1 MVQQGVNPALTK
13 LCDENEIVYS
23 ICALFGTR
31 QRRREVLLRVILDA
45 LQAEADA
52 SGISAPSRPE
62 VIKALREIEA
72 TGEDERFGRY
82 IEGRHGHESRF
93 RITEELISFGKEL
106 AAPEISPNWE
116 DNESE
121 TAIDATRSKDIFDE
135 IVVPLR
141 EGISAKFV
149 LPKDLTEKEAAKLAG
164 IMQHLFK

>member
-1 MVQQGVNPALTK
+1 MVQQGINQKLTK
-13 LCDENEIVYS
+13 LCEENEIVYS

-45 LQAEADA
+45 LEAEADA
-52 SGISAPSRPE
+52 SGISAPSRTE
-62 VIKALREIEA
+62 VIKALRDIEA
-72 TGEDERFGRY
+72 TDGDERFGRY

-121 TAIDATRSKDIFDE
+121 STATATNSKDMFE
-135 IVVPLR
+135 EVVVPLR

-149 LPKDLTEKEAAKLAG
+149 LPKDLTEREAAKLAG